1 MRWKLF
7 LAILAG
13 LLIILLVSLPY
24 IAEWYLE
31 KNDQEILGREIEVE
45 DIDLNIFTGK
55 LALEGL
61 QVFEEDMQRQFLS
74 CQNAEIRLSWWQL
87 FSDNIHI
94 RLFRLDEL
102 EVNIIQNGKH
112 FNFEDLLSPDV
123 EDSTEETPSKTYRWQ
138 VDSLLLSNSALSYQ
152 DVIVGSKI
160 DLDSISINSGD
171 LSSETPSY
179 QFGTRFMMEQGIL
192 AANLYVDTD
201 QSLYVLK
208 SKIDQLPFAS
218 LQPYLDKFMKL
229 SAFDS
234 RLEGD
239 ILLSGNYVEADSF
252 ALSGNLHVRDFVMI
266 DQQEDSLIAWAD
278 FAVEIDSLDTR
289 QQIYDFGNISMD
301 QPYIR
306 LVVTPDG
313 NNFTFALVDSP
324 EDSLYQTDSLTMQ
337 VQTDTL
343 SEDSYVSPFEYI
355 AESLYELTQEY
366 LAVNYLADSISIEG
380 GVLEYYDYTLEDS
393 FYMEL
398 SDLSALATDIKE
410 EDEYTKFNIRSR
422 LDQSG
427 NMVADLQVSRK
438 GIDNMIFDFK
448 VDNVYLST
456 FNPYSKYYM
465 AHPFADGKVI
475 FSSKNSIRDYFL
487 TSSNN
492 LFIEQIAVGDKDTAN
507 ALYELPM
514 KLAVALLRD
523 FQGNVNLDVPVEGQ
537 LNDPEYK
544 LWRTILQVLRNIILK
559 VVTAPYRLL
568 ANAIGGDPDDLRL
581 VNFEPLQYDVQQ
593 QQAKSLK
600 SIAKVLKQK
609 PEFIIH
615 FVSVSDSM
623 EEKSALALNETWRAY
638 QASTA
643 MVSQDSLSLLPA
655 LNDLDSAFYQFVQQA
670 VPAFDTITNTN
681 VLSACQEYTGKVK
694 LDTLYQQL
702 WKKREA
708 SVRRYLQEI
717 EALPEERWVFAGEKS
732 PSTDSTK
739 YHPHYLIEYRIE

>member
-1 MRWKLF
+1 MMRWKLF

-13 LLIILLVSLPY
+13 LLIISLFSLPY
-24 IAEWYLE
+24 LAEWYLE
-31 KNDQEILGREIEVE
+31 KNDQEILGREIEIE

-61 QVFEEDMQRQFLS
+61 QVFGEDMQRQFLS

-102 EVNIIQNGKH
+102 KVNIIQNGKH
-112 FNFEDLLSPDV
+112 FNFDDLLSPIV
-123 EDSTEETPSKTYRWQ
+123 EDSIEKPSKTYRWQ
-138 VDSLLLSNSALSYQ
+138 LDSVLLANSALRYQ

-160 DLDSISINSGD
+160 DLDSINISSGS
-171 LSSETPSY
+171 LSSENPSY
-179 QFGTRFMMEQGIL
+179 QFDTHFMMQQGTL

-208 SKIDQLPFAS
+208 SKIDQLSFAS
-218 LQPYLDKFMKL
+218 LQPYLNKFMKL

-234 RLEGD
+234 QLDGD

-252 ALSGNLHVRDFVMI
+252 ALKGNLHVRDFIMI
-266 DQQEDSLIAWAD
+266 DQQEDSLMAWAD
-278 FAVEIDSLDTR
+278 FAVEIDSLNTR
-289 QQIYDFGNISMD
+289 QQIYDFGNVSMN

-306 LVVTPDG
+306 LVVTPEG
-313 NNFTFALVDSP
+313 NNFTFALADSP
-324 EDSLYQTDSLTMQ
+324 QDSLSQTDSLSMQ
-337 VQTDTL
+337 LQTDTL
-343 SEDSYVSPFEYI
+343 SEDNYISPFEYI

-427 NMVADLQVSRK
+427 NMVADLQISRK
-438 GIDNMIFDFK
+438 RIDNMIFDFK
-448 VDNVYLST
+448 LDNVYLST

-475 FSSKNSIRDYFL
+475 FSSKNKIENYFL

-492 LFIEQIAVGDKDTAN
+492 LFVEHIAVGDKDTAN

-523 FQGNVNLDVPVEGQ
+523 LQGNVDLDVPVEGQ

-568 ANAIGGDPDDLRL
+568 ANAIGGDPKDLKS
-581 VNFEPLQYDVQQ
+581 VSFDPLQYDVQQ

-609 PEFIIH
+609 PEFKAC
-615 FVSVSDSM
+615 FVSISDSIQ
-623 EEKSALALNETWRAY
+623 EKSALALRETWADY
-638 QASTA
+638 QSSMG
-643 MVSQDSLSLLPA
+643 MVSQDSLNLLPSV
-655 LNDLDSAFYQFVQQA
+655 NSLDSAFYQFVQQSVA
-670 VPAFDTITNTN
+670 GFDTITTTN
-681 VLSACQEYTGKVK
+681 VLGACMEYTGKVRV
-694 LDTLYQQL
+694 DTLYQQL
-702 WKKREA
+702 WKKRTA
-708 SVRRYLQEI
+708 SVHDYLLEV
-717 EALPEERWVFAGEKS
+717 EALPVERWLFTNKAKTTS
-732 PSTDSTK
+732 DSSNV
-739 YHPHYLIEYRIE
+739 HPHFLVEYEVE